1 MPLMSPGGQLLPV
14 LSLLLLLTLKLSSGG
29 LSENVVIEIGN
40 IKQPE
45 NCSLFLTN
53 LEVTFI
59 ITMIISLDSGKD
71 ISTYH
76 HNLSEKPK
84 I

>member
-14 LSLLLLLTLKLSSGG
+14 LSLLLLLTLKLSNGG

-40 IKQPE
+40 IKQPD

-53 LEVTFI
+53 LEVTFT

>member
-40 IKQPE
+40 IKQPD